1 MLGQERGQRR
11 ARRGRHLTGH
21 PNRAVRAVPTE
32 ILSIRARAQSKQ
44 KAPLALALGHLFQ
57 PPRACLL
64 VGSLLVPWPHR
75 RQENCGA
82 VEGRGTVAGSQ
93 KI

>member
-32 ILSIRARAQSKQ
+32 ILSIWAQSKQ
-44 KAPLALALGHLFQ
+44 KGWSCTKGGATFIISAATTLPGLGLERPPHPIAVQVTQ
-57 PPRACLL
+57 PKP
-64 VGSLLVPWPHR
+64 
-75 RQENCGA
+75 
-82 VEGRGTVAGSQ
+82 
-93 KI
+93 

>member
-11 ARRGRHLTGH
+11 ARRGRNPTGH

-32 ILSIRARAQSKQ
+32 ILSIRAQSKQ
-44 KAPLALALGHLFQ
+44 KPPLALALGHLFQ
-57 PPRACLL
+57 LPRACLL